1 MGDPH
6 LSAQTDKIVVLIT
19 VPTEEDAGKI
29 ARHLVEKRLAA
40 CVNIVPGIRSIYT
53 WEGEVCDEG
62 EFLLV
67 VKSRTD
73 LFARVAEAVSGR
85 HPYSVPEIIALPIV
99 SGSEPYLDWIGQVTA
114 RVGEG

>member
-1 MGDPH
+1 M
-6 LSAQTDKIVVLIT
+6 SAQTDKVVVLIT
-19 VPTEEDAGKI
+19 VPTEEDAVKI

-62 EFLLV
+62 EVLLV

-85 HPYSVPEIIALPIV
+85 HPYTVPEIIALPIV
-99 SGSEPYLDWIGQVTA
+99 AGSESYLDWIGQVTA
-114 RVGEG
+114 RAGEE